1 MGNKKFRIGLLNIIA
16 FVIVIMFAI
25 VALTGCG
32 EIDQT
37 TYVAQQQS
45 SEEPVKLSFMA
56 EFYDNEG
63 LNWLN
68 VEGSEFDIKPNKVKQ
83 YGYSSDGTWTYNY
96 ELSSIMT
103 VYIDNKWIETCGS
116 TILFYDTRLEKLDIE
131 LPKEVDLT
139 DSQDEVSISVPRDL
153 RGQEYWTLNWWWDTK
168 NLENRHHGKR
178 MVIIQSQ
185 LGDPICMFSG
195 DKVRWDIP
203 KNLPKTTEICIDG
216 KMLYI
221 HRANFA
227 IVDMEVFE

>member
-1 MGNKKFRIGLLNIIA
+1 MKNRKFGIRLLNVIA
-16 FVIVIMFAI
+16 FVVVIMLAV
-25 VALTGCG
+25 VALAGCG

-37 TYVAQQQS
+37 THVAQQQS
-45 SEEPVKLSFMA
+45 GEEPVKLSFMA

-83 YGYSSDGTWTYNY
+83 YGYTSDGTWTYNY
-96 ELSSIMT
+96 ELSSIVS
-103 VYIDNKWIETCGS
+103 VYIDDKQIETCGS
-116 TILFYDTRLEKLDIE
+116 TVLFYDTRLEKLDIE

-139 DSQDEVSISVPRDL
+139 GYQNEASISVPRDL

-168 NLENRHHGKR
+168 NLENRSHGKR

-195 DKVRWDIP
+195 DDVWWNIP